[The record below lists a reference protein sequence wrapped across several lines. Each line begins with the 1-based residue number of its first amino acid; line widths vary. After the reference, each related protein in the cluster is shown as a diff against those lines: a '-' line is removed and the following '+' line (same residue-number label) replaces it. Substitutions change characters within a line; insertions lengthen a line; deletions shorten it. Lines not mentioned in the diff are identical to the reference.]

1 MALNKK
7 YETSSAQRKREF
19 KLFDDDDD
27 DDDDDDNELNVGKL
41 KNSSTFFHLRMIKT
55 WQLVFHMN
63 PYNIIIINK
72 I

>member
-7 YETSSAQRKREF
+7 YETSSAQRKKEF

-27 DDDDDDNELNVGKL
+27 DDDDDDELNVGKL
-41 KNSSTFFHLRMIKT
+41 KNSSMFFHLRMIKT

-63 PYNIIIINK
+63 PYKIIIINK